1 MGFDKTLFRP
11 SKEAERVLKIARS
24 LESNSSCHHIK
35 DSQSEMISLNI
46 AHKYRSQTNTQN
58 RLRPFHR
65 QPFLKVEQLLQL
77 SDSLLRAGHAVADSA
92 RVLEDLVVVA
102 ALVGLVAEEVDG
114 AVLDAADLLLG
125 FDVLQAV
132 GLVPASGEDVKGDL
146 AADGV
151 TVW

>member
-1 MGFDKTLFRP
+1 ML
-11 SKEAERVLKIARS
+11 
-24 LESNSSCHHIK
+24 
-35 DSQSEMISLNI
+35 IST
-46 AHKYRSQTNTQN
+46 AHKQIHKN
-58 RLRPFHR
+58 RLRPNLNHL
-65 QPFLKVEQLLQL
+65 QVEKLLQL
-77 SDSLLRAGHAVADSA
+77 SNGLLRAGDAVTNGA

-114 AVLDAADLLLG
+114 AVLDAADLVLG

-151 TVW
+151 AMW

>member
-1 MGFDKTLFRP
+1 MLISTAHKQITN
-11 SKEAERVLKIARS
+11 KEASVQILPT
-24 LESNSSCHHIK
+24 H
-35 DSQSEMISLNI
+35 
-46 AHKYRSQTNTQN
+46 
-58 RLRPFHR
+58 
-65 QPFLKVEQLLQL
+65 LKVKQLLQL
-77 SDSLLRAGHAVADSA
+77 SDSLLGASNAVANGA

-132 GLVPASGEDVKGDL
+132 GLVPASGEDVEGDL

-151 TVW
+151 AVWVMLLARLQSSNERAGR

>member
-1 MGFDKTLFRP
+1 MLEVARKVPLKKQNWP
-11 SKEAERVLKIARS
+11 SV
-24 LESNSSCHHIK
+24 SNRAL
-35 DSQSEMISLNI
+35 Q
-46 AHKYRSQTNTQN
+46 
-58 RLRPFHR
+58 
-65 QPFLKVEQLLQL
+65 VEQLPQL
-77 SDSLLRAGHAVADSA
+77 SHRLLRASHTVTNSA
-92 RVLEDLVVVA
+92 RVLENLVVVA

-151 TVW
+151 AVKNVLLAGASSLWWTSWLTAVAQEGLPKHT

>member
-1 MGFDKTLFRP
+1 MIYLLTL
-11 SKEAERVLKIARS
+11 L
-24 LESNSSCHHIK
+24 
-35 DSQSEMISLNI
+35 IST
-46 AHKYRSQTNTQN
+46 AHKQTQKDLFPKHFNPLQ
-58 RLRPFHR
+58 
-65 QPFLKVEQLLQL
+65 VEQLLQL
-77 SDSLLRAGHAVADSA
+77 SHGLLGAGHAVTDGA

-132 GLVPASGEDVKGDL
+132 GLVPASGEDVEGDL

-151 TVW
+151 AVWKVLLAGTSSFKE

>member
-1 MGFDKTLFRP
+1 MND
-11 SKEAERVLKIARS
+11 V
-24 LESNSSCHHIK
+24 
-35 DSQSEMISLNI
+35 SLNI
-46 AHKYRSQTNTQN
+46 AHKYRSQTNTK
-58 RLRPFHR
+58 RPLSNNI
-65 QPFLKVEQLLQL
+65 PTLSKVEQLLQL
-77 SDSLLRAGHAVADSA
+77 SHGLLRAGHAVADGA

-132 GLVPASGEDVKGDL
+132 GLVPASGEDVEGDL

-151 TVW
+151 AVWKVSLVGTSLLKERAG

>member
-1 MGFDKTLFRP
+1 MLISTAHKQITN
-11 SKEAERVLKIARS
+11 KEASVQFFS
-24 LESNSSCHHIK
+24 TH
-35 DSQSEMISLNI
+35 
-46 AHKYRSQTNTQN
+46 
-58 RLRPFHR
+58 
-65 QPFLKVEQLLQL
+65 LKVEQLLQL
-77 SDSLLRAGHAVADSA
+77 GDGLIRAGNTVANGA

-132 GLVPASGEDVKGDL
+132 GLVPASGEDVEGDL

-151 TVW
+151 AVWLILLARLVICDCKLIDDHHSGGAFKKHT

>member
-1 MGFDKTLFRP
+1 M
-11 SKEAERVLKIARS
+11 A
-24 LESNSSCHHIK
+24 N
-35 DSQSEMISLNI
+35 
-46 AHKYRSQTNTQN
+46 
-58 RLRPFHR
+58 
-65 QPFLKVEQLLQL
+65 
-77 SDSLLRAGHAVADSA
+77 SA

-132 GLVPASGEDVKGDL
+132 GLVPASGEDVEGDL

-151 TVW
+151 AVRWMLLAKISSFKERAE

>member
-1 MGFDKTLFRP
+1 VKIYLLTLLI
-11 SKEAERVLKIARS
+11 STAHKQIHKIAS
-24 LESNSSCHHIK
+24 VQLSTLS
-35 DSQSEMISLNI
+35 
-46 AHKYRSQTNTQN
+46 
-58 RLRPFHR
+58 
-65 QPFLKVEQLLQL
+65 KVEQLLQL
-77 SDSLLRAGHAVADSA
+77 SNGLLRAGHAVANGA

-132 GLVPASGEDVKGDL
+132 GLVPASGEDVEGDL

-151 TVW
+151 AV

>member
-1 MGFDKTLFRP
+1 VRDGHEGSAIYVVTRIVLSTAQTLGSSIGIGRLCQ
-11 SKEAERVLKIARS
+11 VKIY
-24 LESNSSCHHIK
+24 LLTLL
-35 DSQSEMISLNI
+35 IST
-46 AHKYRSQTNTQN
+46 AHKQIHKITSVQVPT
-58 RLRPFHR
+58 LS
-65 QPFLKVEQLLQL
+65 KVEQLLQL
-77 SDSLLRAGHAVADSA
+77 SNGLLRAGHAVANGA

-132 GLVPASGEDVKGDL
+132 GLVPASGEDVEGDL

-151 TVW
+151 AV

>member
-1 MGFDKTLFRP
+1 M
-11 SKEAERVLKIARS
+11 
-24 LESNSSCHHIK
+24 
-35 DSQSEMISLNI
+35 SLNI
-46 AHKYRSQTNTQN
+46 AHKYRSQTNTK
-58 RLRPFHR
+58 RP
-65 QPFLKVEQLLQL
+65 LSNNISTLSKVEQLLQL
-77 SDSLLRAGHAVADSA
+77 SHGLLRAGHAVADGA

-132 GLVPASGEDVKGDL
+132 GLVPAGREDVEGDL

-151 TVW
+151 AVGEIMLAGIDFRKERAG

>member
-1 MGFDKTLFRP
+1 VRDGHEGSAIYVVTRIVLSTAQTLGSSIGIGRL
-11 SKEAERVLKIARS
+11 SQVKIYLLTLLISTAHKQIHKIAS
-24 LESNSSCHHIK
+24 VQLSTLS
-35 DSQSEMISLNI
+35 
-46 AHKYRSQTNTQN
+46 
-58 RLRPFHR
+58 
-65 QPFLKVEQLLQL
+65 KVEQLLQL
-77 SDSLLRAGHAVADSA
+77 SNGLLRAGHAVANGA

-132 GLVPASGEDVKGDL
+132 GLIPASGEDIEGNL

-151 TVW
+151 AVL

>member
-1 MGFDKTLFRP
+1 MKKKSLLTLLI
-11 SKEAERVLKIARS
+11 STAHKQITNKEASVQF
-24 LESNSSCHHIK
+24 SSTH
-35 DSQSEMISLNI
+35 
-46 AHKYRSQTNTQN
+46 
-58 RLRPFHR
+58 
-65 QPFLKVEQLLQL
+65 LKVEQLLQL
-77 SDSLLRAGHAVADSA
+77 SDSLLRAGHAVANGA

-151 TVW
+151 AVKNVLLAGASSLWWTSWLTAVAQEGLPKHT